1 MSFSTVKMARPS
13 KLSYELKLRIG
24 ITMNKATLIIIPLLL
39 ATSACA
45 DLKDAGRAIGTTT
58 KEVTTEIGHA
68 TRDTTKAIGHASRDA
83 VKSVKEDLT
92 KD

>member
-1 MSFSTVKMARPS
+1 MKKTI
-13 KLSYELKLRIG
+13 L
-24 ITMNKATLIIIPLLL
+24 LILPLLL

-58 KEVTTEIGHA
+58 KDVTKEIGHA

-83 VKSVKEDLT
+83 VKSVKEELT
-92 KD
+92 KDSE